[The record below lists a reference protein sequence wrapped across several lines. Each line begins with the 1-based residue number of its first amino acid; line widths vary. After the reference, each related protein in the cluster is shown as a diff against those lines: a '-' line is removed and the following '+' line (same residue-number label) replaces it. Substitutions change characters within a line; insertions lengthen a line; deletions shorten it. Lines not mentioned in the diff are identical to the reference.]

1 MFDSCLPVT
10 GKQVA
15 KVVDDIL
22 AEQGMFLCFLLFV
35 VDEIFRNLW
44 IIRCFTLI

>member
-1 MFDSCLPVT
+1 MFTLA

-35 VDEIFRNLW
+35 VDEICSLPFFER
-44 IIRCFTLI
+44 I